1 MHPQY
6 TLLTGATGS
15 IGRAFLAY
23 QMAKKPETPLI
34 ALSRDEQ
41 KILQLQQ
48 QYPRKQYPHLRFELG
63 DIRDLARI
71 TQLLAQYP
79 CHEIVHAAALKHVP
93 LAEHYPGEYIQ
104 TNIAGTQNLL
114 TAALQ
119 HAVRKITF
127 ISTDK
132 AFLAAGVY
140 AATKRCAEQL
150 LIAHV
155 QRTPV
160 PAIGILR
167 PGNLVNARGSIF
179 EQLNSDK
186 QTLRITHPEASRFFL
201 SEAQLLQAIEYVR
214 HHAHE
219 GEIIIPKMQA
229 VRIADLGRWLK
240 PHTPQ
245 QITGLRPGEKIHEL
259 LFDESL
265 HGRVAENRSYYIIY
279 SAPPEA
285 ESLLRHQA
293 KLLDTPRSCCSAG
306 HLLPS
311 LEAFRAYLNQAL
323 PV

>member
-1 MHPQY
+1 MHLRY

-41 KILQLQQ
+41 KILHLRQ
-48 QYPRKQYPHLRFELG
+48 QYPREHYPHLRFELG
-63 DIRDLARI
+63 DIRDAARMH
-71 TQLLAQYP
+71 QLLAQYP
-79 CHEIVHAAALKHVP
+79 CEEIIHAAALKHVP
-93 LAEHYPGEYIQ
+93 LAEQFPGEYIQ
-104 TNIAGTQNLL
+104 TNIGGTQNLL
-114 TAALQ
+114 LAATQ
-119 HAVRKITF
+119 HAVQKITF

-155 QRTPV
+155 QRTAI

-179 EQLNSDK
+179 EQLRGDCDP
-186 QTLRITHPEASRFFL
+186 LPVTHPEASRFFL

-214 HHAHE
+214 QRAWK
-219 GEIIIPKMQA
+219 GEIVIPKMKA
-229 VRIADLGRWLK
+229 VRIADLGRWMK

-245 QITGLRPGEKIHEL
+245 QIVGLRAGEKIHEL

-265 HGRVAENRSYYIIY
+265 HGRVAENQSYYIIFPGSPPIDDLQRHEAALLKVTSVCS
-279 SAPPEA
+279 SAA
-285 ESLLRHQA
+285 
-293 KLLDTPRSCCSAG
+293 

-311 LEAFRAYLNQAL
+311 FEAFQDYLKQAL

>member
-1 MHPQY
+1 MHSQY
-6 TLLTGATGS
+6 ILLTGATGS

-23 QMAKKPETPLI
+23 QMAKKPETPLV

-93 LAEHYPGEYIQ
+93 LAEHFPNEYIQ
-104 TNIAGTQNLL
+104 TNIGGTQNLL

-155 QRTPV
+155 QRIPT

-167 PGNLVNARGSIF
+167 PGNLVNARGSVF
-179 EQLNSDK
+179 EQFNSDK
-186 QTLRITHPEASRFFL
+186 QVLHITHPEASRFFL
-201 SEAQLLQAIEYVR
+201 SEVQLLQAIEYVR
-214 HHAHE
+214 SRAHE
-219 GEIIIPKMQA
+219 GEIVVPKMQA
-229 VRIADLGRWLK
+229 VRIADLGKWMK

-245 QITGLRPGEKIHEL
+245 QIMGLRLGEKIHEL

-265 HGRVAENRSYYIIY
+265 YGRVAENRSYYILFP
-279 SAPPEA
+279 APPKA

-293 KLLDTPRSCCSAG
+293 KLLDTPRRCCSAD
-306 HLLPS
+306 HLLS
-311 LEAFRAYLNQAL
+311 SFEAFHAYLNQVL